1 MPRQPTGQI
10 RERIDR
16 NGVVS
21 YGVRFRG
28 RGYPPET
35 IRLGRSDDGMTRGGA
50 EHEAR
55 LIASQILAGTW
66 SPPLKADYAER
77 EIPTIGQL
85 AEEHY
90 QRKVR
95 KGLRPNS
102 LADMKRKLE
111 IHLLPHFGDIPVGEL
126 TSRDVEAFLDRK
138 LAENRRIE
146 ASLAIGE
153 PLLDGRGRALQPLRP
168 QTINS
173 HLHLL
178 SEILARAVRDGLLGR
193 NHAEGEDLRL
203 EVRREKR
210 YGLELDEAMSLV
222 ESAGALDERP
232 APSDE
237 LRRRIADMRGS
248 GRAWKTLAAEFGIA
262 ESTAIYHAKRIG
274 ERRMP
279 RFRPVIATLT
289 LGGLRVSE
297 LCELN
302 CEHVDLARRE
312 LRVLDAK
319 TPAGVRRVDIHDDL
333 QEELAAYRAA
343 RGETWEPGEPA
354 FLNARGKRWTRNAIA
369 QHVIPPALAEANRQ
383 RARARLPTIRD
394 DVTPH
399 TLRYTYIASLFAA
412 GADQEYVAAQVG
424 HEDVTTT
431 NRIYRYVLR
440 RRQRGEIGRRRQLAM
455 HESAAEAGAAEGVT
469 TRARARRLSPNTA
482 AQSG

>member
-1 MPRQPTGQI
+1 MPRKPTGQI
-10 RERIDR
+10 LEHTAR

-28 RGYPPET
+28 RGYPTEV
-35 IRLGRSDDGMTRGGA
+35 IRLGRSDEGMNRARA

-55 LIASQILAGTW
+55 LVASQILAATW
-66 SPPLKADYAER
+66 SPPLKADYVES
-77 EIPTIGQL
+77 EVPTIAQL
-85 AEEHY
+85 ADEHY

-111 IHLLPHFGDIPVGEL
+111 IHLLPHFGHITVSEL
-126 TSRDVEAFLDRK
+126 TSRDVEAYLDRK

-146 ASLAIGE
+146 AALVTGE
-153 PLLDGRGRALQPLRP
+153 PLVDSRGRAMQPLQP

-178 SEILARAVRDGLLGR
+178 TEILARAVREGLVPR
-193 NHAEGEDLRL
+193 NPAVGEDLRL
-203 EVRREKR
+203 EVRREKK

-222 ESAGALDERP
+222 EAAGTLDQRP
-232 APSDE
+232 GPSDE
-237 LRRRIADMRGS
+237 LRRQIVAMRGKDNK
-248 GRAWKTLAAEFGIA
+248 WKAIAAALDIA
-262 ESTAIYHAKRIG
+262 ETTAIYHAKRAAD
-274 ERRMP
+274 RPMP
-279 RFRPVIATLT
+279 RFRPVVATLT

-297 LCELN
+297 LCALN

-333 QEELAAYRAA
+333 QDELAAYKAA
-343 RGETWEPGEPA
+343 RRATWVSGEPA
-354 FLNARGKRWTRNAIA
+354 FLNARGKRWTRHAIA
-369 QHVIPPALAEANRQ
+369 QHVIPPSLEEANRQ
-383 RARARLPTIRD
+383 RSKAGLPEIREE
-394 DVTPH
+394 VTPH

-412 GADQEYVAAQVG
+412 GADQEYVADQVG

-431 NRIYRYVLR
+431 NRIYRYVLQR
-440 RRQRGEIGRRRQLAM
+440 RRRGEIGRRRQLAM
-455 HESAAEAGAAEGVT
+455 HESAADVGRSEDLP
-469 TRARARRLSPNTA
+469 TRTGES
-482 AQSG
+482 